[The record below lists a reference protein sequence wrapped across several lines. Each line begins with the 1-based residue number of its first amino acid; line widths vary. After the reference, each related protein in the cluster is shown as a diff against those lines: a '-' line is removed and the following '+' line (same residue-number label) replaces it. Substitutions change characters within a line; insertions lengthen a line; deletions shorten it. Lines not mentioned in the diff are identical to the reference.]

1 MPEKTILYNE
11 AARKALE
18 KGIDT
23 LAEAVSITLGPKGR
37 NVVLGKKFGTPQ
49 IVNDGVTI
57 AKEINL
63 KDFGTD
69 SDESCDFP
77 DFAKEACNFVIN
89 NESSRGLLI
98 CGSGVGMSIAANK
111 ILGIRASNVVDK
123 ETAIESVEHNDV
135 NVLCL
140 GANNID
146 EENVIEIVESFLEAK
161 LIQEERYLRRISK
174 LED

>member
-1 MPEKTILYNE
+1 MIQN
-11 AARKALE
+11 
-18 KGIDT
+18 
-23 LAEAVSITLGPKGR
+23 LAIASDHAGYRLK
-37 NVVLGKKFGTPQ
+37 NY
-49 IVNDGVTI
+49 IVNNLK
-57 AKEINL
+57 KEINL

-69 SDESCDFP
+69 SVESCDFP
-77 DFAKEACNFVIN
+77 DFAKEACDFVIN

-161 LIQEERYLRRISK
+161 LIQEARYLRRISK

>member
-1 MPEKTILYNE
+1 MIQN
-11 AARKALE
+11 
-18 KGIDT
+18 
-23 LAEAVSITLGPKGR
+23 LAIASDHAGYRLK
-37 NVVLGKKFGTPQ
+37 NY
-49 IVNDGVTI
+49 IVNNLK
-57 AKEINL
+57 KEINL

-77 DFAKEACNFVIN
+77 DFAKEVCDFVIN

>member
-1 MPEKTILYNE
+1 MIQN
-11 AARKALE
+11 
-18 KGIDT
+18 
-23 LAEAVSITLGPKGR
+23 LAIASDHAGYRLK
-37 NVVLGKKFGTPQ
+37 NY
-49 IVNDGVTI
+49 IVNNLK
-57 AKEINL
+57 KEINL

-77 DFAKEACNFVIN
+77 DFAKEACDFVIN

-140 GANNID
+140 GAYNID

>member
-1 MPEKTILYNE
+1 MIQN
-11 AARKALE
+11 
-18 KGIDT
+18 
-23 LAEAVSITLGPKGR
+23 LAIASDHAGYRLK
-37 NVVLGKKFGTPQ
+37 NY
-49 IVNDGVTI
+49 IVNNLK
-57 AKEINL
+57 KEINL

-69 SDESCDFP
+69 SVESCDFP
-77 DFAKEACNFVIN
+77 DFAKEACDFVIN

>member
-1 MPEKTILYNE
+1 MIKN
-11 AARKALE
+11 
-18 KGIDT
+18 
-23 LAEAVSITLGPKGR
+23 LAIASDHVGYRLK
-37 NVVLGKKFGTPQ
+37 NY
-49 IVNDGVTI
+49 IVNNL
-57 AKEINL
+57 KSEININ
-63 KDFGTD
+63 DFGTN

-77 DFAKEACNFVIN
+77 DFAKEACNFVVN

-123 ETAIESVEHNDV
+123 ETAIQSVEHNDV

-140 GANNID
+140 GANIIN
-146 EENVIEIVESFLEAK
+146 EENVIDIVRSFLEAK
-161 LIQEERYLRRISK
+161 LINEERYLRRISK